1 MISDHTRDAIVALLS
16 IDKTAT
22 EAEKQRVAEALSET
36 PDAPAVVSYTTAGK
50 RLGVTRQTIHNLVR
64 RGKLKSVTGA
74 GTHGRPTGILVSS
87 ISQYLLG
94 A

>member
-1 MISDHTRDAIVALLS
+1 MLSPHIRDAIIALVAT
-16 IDKTAT
+16 DQKAT
-22 EAEKQRVAEALSET
+22 DADRQRVAEALSET
-36 PDAPAVVSYTTAGK
+36 PDAPAVVSYTDAGK
-50 RLGVTRQTIHNLVR
+50 RLGCTRQTISALVK

-74 GTHGRPTGILVSS
+74 GAHGRPTGILVSS

>member
-1 MISDHTRDAIVALLS
+1 MISDHTRDAIVALLA

-22 EAEKQRVAEALSET
+22 ETEKQRVAEALSET
-36 PDAPAVVSYTTAGK
+36 PDAPAVVSYTAAGK
-50 RLGVTRQTIHNLVR
+50 RLNCTRQTISALVR

-74 GTHGRPTGILVSS
+74 GAQGRPTGILVSS

>member
-1 MISDHTRDAIVALLS
+1 MIANHIKDAIIAL
-16 IDKTAT
+16 IATDKTAT
-22 EAEKQRVAEALSET
+22 DADRQRVAEALSES
-36 PDAPAVVSYTTAGK
+36 PDAPAVVSYTAAGK
-50 RLGVTRQTIHNLVR
+50 RLGVSRQTIYDLVK

-74 GTHGRPTGILVSS
+74 GEQGRPTGILVSS